1 MLNLFLVGEPQTL
14 RFSSFYIVKE
24 GEVMGE
30 GNSFQSHGLY
40 QQDSEYL
47 ITIFQKHW
55 VRPIDPVPMQLTTGP
70 FV

>member
-24 GEVMGE
+24 REVMGE
-30 GNSFQSHGLY
+30 GNSFQSHALY

-47 ITIFQKHW
+47 ITIFQKQW
-55 VRPIDPVPMQLTTGP
+55 VRPIDPVPMQLTTDP